1 LKDFTM
7 NKRLITTI
15 LIFFF
20 MVLALMACADFPTP
34 VRSTPVAHLKITPS
48 PLPGDTQGTE
58 YAAAQATLASGQ
70 SQMTEISHQATVVS
84 RNMAQAAATQQV
96 IANQTQM
103 VWDATATAQ
112 SQDATIAAQS
122 QGATATG
129 QSQDA
134 TAIAQN
140 QGGTATAQSQDATT
154 VAQNQGAT
162 AIAQNQDAT
171 AVAQNQNTTATA
183 QSQDATATES
193 TYIRNV
199 TQTVQAQGMQ
209 DIEGTHTAQANATL
223 AAYSLTATPWAA
235 LQAGIVQMR
244 NESNRRTWW
253 GEFVTTP
260 LKVILITL
268 VVLLFIVGAVM
279 AYRRLMPVLDLRLRS
294 IWRDNNTPL
303 LIIDGT
309 SVDHDPPHRR
319 LSHWVLRQPNLP
331 QSTNYELPP
340 VEIIDPSDPSIALWI
355 TETEQKLATD
365 GRIQL

>member
-1 LKDFTM
+1 MGIGDLKDFTM

-15 LIFFF
+15 LIFIF
-20 MVLALMACADFPTP
+20 MVLALMACASFPTP
-34 VRSTPVAHLKITPS
+34 VPNTPVAHLKITPS
-48 PLPGDTQGTE
+48 LLPGDTQGTE

-84 RNMAQAAATQQV
+84 RNMAQAAATQQF

-103 VWDATATAQ
+103 VWDATATVK
-112 SQDATIAAQS
+112 SQDATITAQS

-140 QGGTATAQSQDATT
+140 QGATATAQSQNATS
-154 VAQNQGAT
+154 VS
-162 AIAQNQDAT
+162 QNQD
-171 AVAQNQNTTATA
+171 TTATA

-193 TYIRNV
+193 AYIRNV

-209 DIEGTHTAQANATL
+209 DIQGTHTAQANATL

-268 VVLLFIVGAVM
+268 VVLLFVVGAVM

-294 IWRDNNTPL
+294 IWRDNNTSL
-303 LIIDGT
+303 LIVDGT
-309 SVDHDPPHRR
+309 IVDHAPPHRR
-319 LSHWVLRQPNLP
+319 LTHWVLPQPNLP
-331 QSTNYELPP
+331 QYPSYELPP